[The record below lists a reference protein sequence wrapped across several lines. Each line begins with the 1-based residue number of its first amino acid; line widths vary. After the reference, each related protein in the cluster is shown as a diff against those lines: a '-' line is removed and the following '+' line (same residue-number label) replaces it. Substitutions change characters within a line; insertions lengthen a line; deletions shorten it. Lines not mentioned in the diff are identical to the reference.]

1 MGVSIINL
9 YGWRSI
15 AKQGAQWA
23 GLIIM
28 PWLIALPAQS
38 GVLTLA
44 HSSDSQPLI
53 GGPKVNYEA
62 GALIVGVGSDATEDL
77 YVQISDPSG
86 DVCFKA
92 TDTQYSTVT
101 STEGAR
107 NYFHFPDDDHCDN
120 YATGNWT
127 FSVFKNTDA
136 QASDLVAAFSL
147 PFDAD
152 DWVRSYVPIGLY
164 CYNDASNAGVP
175 TCRCYDAE
183 AGAACVAA

>member
-1 MGVSIINL
+1 MNL

-38 GVLTLA
+38 GVLTLS
-44 HSSDSQPLI
+44 HSSDSQSLI
-53 GGPKVNYEA
+53 GGPQVNYEA
-62 GALIVGVGSDATEDL
+62 GALIVGVGSEASEDL
-77 YVQISDPSG
+77 YVQISDPNG

-92 TDTQYSTVT
+92 TDTTYSTVT

-107 NYFHFPDDDHCDN
+107 NYFDFPDDDHCDN

-127 FSVFKNTDA
+127 FSIYKDTEAGDDN
-136 QASDLVAAFSL
+136 LVSAFAL
-147 PFDAD
+147 PFDASD
-152 DWVRSYVPIGLY
+152 LVRSYVPIGLY
-164 CYNDASNAGVP
+164 CYDDASNNDEP